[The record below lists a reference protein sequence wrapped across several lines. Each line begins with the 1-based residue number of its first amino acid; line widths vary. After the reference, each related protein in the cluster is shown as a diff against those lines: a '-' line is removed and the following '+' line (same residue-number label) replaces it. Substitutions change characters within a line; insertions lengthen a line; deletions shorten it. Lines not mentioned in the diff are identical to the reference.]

1 MSRMLKVKKKMAS
14 MATGT
19 ASGRSTIVK
28 FLGPDG
34 YQVVEGFKSAAVKIS
49 GDEKLAKALISDVI
63 KLVAK
68 VGVLAQA
75 NKLTAEDVEPARQPV
90 TDAVNDMLDLLEQE
104 DEPREHADLVGGLGA
119 VHEVLCP
126 LLRGQMK
133 DVNLAKFSAVFAY
146 FGGEAFLCALLN
158 DAALA
163 SERLTVCT
171 SLRNMVRPYETEDS
185 AKLQA
190 TRRRNLE
197 GRRLMAADPKLRDFM
212 THAEGGQA
220 AFQGYLGALGGGER
234 VSTLQFWLAVEDFK
248 TIVSRPLLAARAPR
262 VADKFLGAAASHP
275 AGVSADV
282 AGAIGDT
289 LFGDAPVRKD
299 VFQAAQTEAI
309 VLLAAAFDAGFVASE
324 QFVAFAGKVAAAAA
338 AAAGGGGAAAGRK
351 ASMGRRRSSFPNT
364 QMLAAVAA
372 VQEDEGAGGGAGAAA
387 ADDECDSDDL
397 LVLSED
403 DEGGAAGADETKS
416 KS

>member
-1 MSRMLKVKKKMAS
+1 MLKVKKKMAS

-75 NKLTAEDVEPARQPV
+75 NKLTAEEVEPARQPV

-133 DVNLAKFSAVFAY
+133 DANLAKFSAVFAY
-146 FGGEAFLCALLN
+146 FGGEAFLRALLN

-163 SERLTVCT
+163 PERLTVRT

-234 VSTLQFWLAVEDFK
+234 VNTLQFWLAVEDFK

-289 LFGDAPVRKD
+289 LFGDAPVRKE

-338 AAAGGGGAAAGRK
+338 VGGGGAVAGRK
-351 ASMGRRRSSFPNT
+351 ASIGRRRSSFPNT

-372 VQEDEGAGGGAGAAA
+372 VQEDEGAGGGAGAVA

-397 LVLSED
+397 LVLSEED
-403 DEGGAAGADETKS
+403 EDEGGAAGADETKS
-416 KS
+416 